1 MNEKAQAPRCLV
13 IGLDGA
19 SLDLIRKFAA
29 DGYLPNL
36 AGLMDRGVYGPLRST
51 FPPMSPSAW
60 TSFMTGKN
68 PGKHGIFDFTQR
80 LTGTYRTHVTSRSQE
95 ATLWGLLSSYNR
107 RVAVF
112 NVPQTYPVEPV
123 NGIMV
128 TGLGTPQGRSF
139 TYPVELGHD
148 LLRKGYK
155 IDADVHF
162 QLGRESEFLRRS
174 IDVVKQDLALI
185 LPLLRSMEWDFGMVV
200 LRMTDEIP
208 HFFWKYMDRTHP
220 AYEDRPEYAD
230 AILQCYREADRC
242 VGDLLANA
250 GKATIIVMSDH
261 GFGPLYRDV
270 YLNEWLRRTGFL
282 TLRSQLGVSART
294 WHLMQKIG
302 FTRTNIGR
310 SLSRLGLSKLR
321 GALRSAL
328 GEKAA
333 LIPNDQRQH
342 LSDLVDWSRTRA
354 YSMGYIG
361 QVFVNL
367 AGREPH
373 GIVQSGAEY
382 EKVLLELTEVLLS
395 MPDPDD
401 GQPIVDRVL
410 RRSEIYAGPHLYDA
424 ADLYLVMRDFSY
436 ITRESYDWSA
446 SGKYVVPPPTL
457 ECAAHRLDGVLI
469 LAGENVSGHGIE
481 LTGACII
488 DLAPTILHLLALPVP
503 SDMDGRV
510 LAEWLD
516 SGAAHRP
523 SAIDFQEVDYQ
534 AGKPANLSAEDEADL
549 LDRLKK
555 LGYVE

>member
-1 MNEKAQAPRCLV
+1 MNEKARASRCLV

-19 SLDLIRKFAA
+19 SLDLIQKFAA
-29 DGYLPNL
+29 DGHLPNL
-36 AGLMDRGVYGPLRST
+36 AGLMASGVYGPLQST

-80 LTGTYRTHVTSRSQE
+80 LTGTYHAHVTSRSQE
-95 ATLWGLLSSYNR
+95 ATLWGILSSYNR

-139 TYPVELGHD
+139 TYPVELGPD

-162 QLGRESEFLRRS
+162 QKGKESEFLNTS
-174 IDVVKQDLALI
+174 IDVVKQDLTLI
-185 LPLLRSMEWDFGMVV
+185 LPLLRSLDWDFGMVV
-200 LRMTDEIP
+200 LRLTDEIP
-208 HFFWKYMDRTHP
+208 HFFWKYMDRAHP
-220 AYEDRPEYAD
+220 AYEDRPEYAN
-230 AILQCYREADRC
+230 AILQCYREADKC
-242 VGDLLANA
+242 VGDLLTNA
-250 GKATIIVMSDH
+250 GNATIIVMSDH

-282 TLRSQLGVSART
+282 TLRSQLGTSART
-294 WHLMQKIG
+294 RHLMQRIG
-302 FTRTNIGR
+302 LTRTNIGR
-310 SLSRLGLSKLR
+310 MLSRLGMSKLR
-321 GALRSAL
+321 GAIRAAL
-328 GEKAA
+328 GERAA

-367 AGREPH
+367 AGREPL
-373 GIVQSGAEY
+373 GVVQPGEEY
-382 EKVLLELTEVLLS
+382 EKLLLELAEALLS

-401 GQPIVDRVL
+401 DRTIVDRIL
-410 RRSEIYAGPHLYDA
+410 RKSEIYAGPHLREA
-424 ADLYLVMRDFSY
+424 ADLYLVMRNFSY

-457 ECAAHRLDGVLI
+457 ESATHRLEGVLI
-469 LAGENVSGHGIE
+469 LSGVNTSGRGIE
-481 LTGACII
+481 LSGASII
-488 DLAPTILHLLALPVP
+488 DLAPTILHLLGLPIP

-510 LAEWLD
+510 LTEWLESD
-516 SGAAHRP
+516 
-523 SAIDFQEVDYQ
+523 V
-534 AGKPANLSAEDEADL
+534 ANRTSTITMQIGYHADMHTGLSADDEADL
-549 LDRLKK
+549 LDRLRR